1 MEYWAWWKGAL
12 ALGGLT
18 IAFVFAVGRMLG
30 VSGSWAT
37 VLGWRHER
45 RQRAEATAFQANAAA
60 AHNALLAATLAEF
73 GEAKTREL
81 FAAQGMAVPGGAP
94 TAAPRRVAGE
104 RTGAWT
110 VHLTFLLFMVV
121 GGLMAALVTGR
132 FDLRL
137 DLGATHIRFFG
148 SGWQEW
154 LTLIAGGVMV
164 GFGTQMG
171 GGCTSGHGLSGVSRL
186 NPPSLIATMSFFGT
200 AVAVSF
206 LLEVL
211 HP

>member
-1 MEYWAWWKGAL
+1 MEYWAWWQGAL

-18 IAFVFAVGRMLG
+18 VAFVFAIGRMMG

-37 VLGWRHER
+37 LLSWRHER
-45 RQRAEATAFQANAAA
+45 QQRAEATAFQANAAA
-60 AHNALLAATLAEF
+60 ANNALLAATLAEF
-73 GEAKTREL
+73 GEAKTHEL
-81 FAAQGMAVPGGAP
+81 FAGQGMAVPGAMP
-94 TAAPRRVAGE
+94 AAAPRRVA
-104 RTGAWT
+104 RSGAWT
-110 VHLTFLLFMVV
+110 AHFTFLLFMVV
-121 GGLMAALVTGR
+121 GGLMAALVSGR
-132 FDLRL
+132 FDVHL
-137 DLGATHIRFFG
+137 DLGVTHTRLFG

-154 LTLIAGGVMV
+154 LTLIVGGALV

-206 LLEVL
+206 LLEAL